1 MAINQKVRHPMAS
14 VNKAILV
21 GHVGKEPEFRETKSG
36 DTVASFSLATNSGYG
51 DNKTT
56 DWHRVVF
63 FGKTADVIKQ
73 YVNKGSQV
81 YVEGRISNRTYDDK
95 EGIKR
100 YVTEINGYSM
110 QMLGGKANGGSTESA
125 VVEKGEDIPF

>member
-1 MAINQKVRHPMAS
+1 MAS

-36 DTVASFSLATNSGYG
+36 DTVANFSLATNSGYG

-63 FGKTADVIKQ
+63 FGKTADVIKK
-73 YVNKGSQV
+73 YVHKGDQI
-81 YVEGRISNRTYDDK
+81 YVEGRISTRSYDDK
-95 EGIKR
+95 DGVKR
-100 YVTEINGYSM
+100 YVTEITGYSM
-110 QMLGGKANGGSTESA
+110 QMLGGGGGSSSEGIQ
-125 VVEKGEDIPF
+125 GEDIPF

>member
-1 MAINQKVRHPMAS
+1 MAS

-21 GHVGKEPEFRETKSG
+21 GHVGKDPEFRETKSG
-36 DTVASFSLATNSGYG
+36 DTVATFSLATNSGYG
-51 DNKTT
+51 EKKTT

-63 FGKTADVIKQ
+63 FGKTADVVKE
-73 YVNKGSQV
+73 YVSKGSQI

-95 EGIKR
+95 DGNKK

-110 QMLGGKANGGSTESA
+110 QMLGAKGSTESES
-125 VVEKGEDIPF
+125 VSVSDGENIPF

>member
-1 MAINQKVRHPMAS
+1 MAS

-36 DTVASFSLATNSGYG
+36 DTIATFSLATNSGYG
-51 DNKTT
+51 EKKTT

-63 FGKTADVIKQ
+63 FGKTADVVKE
-73 YVNKGSQV
+73 YVSKGSQL
-81 YVEGRISNRTYDDK
+81 YVEGRISNRSYDDK
-95 EGIKR
+95 DGNKK

-110 QMLGGKANGGSTESA
+110 QMLGAKGSTESES
-125 VVEKGEDIPF
+125 VSVSDGENIPF

>member
-1 MAINQKVRHPMAS
+1 MAS

-63 FGKTADVIKQ
+63 FGKIADVIKQ
-73 YVNKGSQV
+73 YVNKGSQI

-110 QMLGGKANGGSTESA
+110 QMLGGKGNSEPTEA
-125 VVEKGEDIPF
+125 GVVEKGEDIPF

>member
-1 MAINQKVRHPMAS
+1 MAS

-21 GHVGKEPEFRETKSG
+21 GHVGKEPEFRETKAG

-51 DNKTT
+51 DKKTT

-73 YVNKGSQV
+73 YVNKGSQI
-81 YVEGRISNRTYDDK
+81 YVEGRIANRSYDDK

-100 YVTEINGYSM
+100 YVTEITGYTM
-110 QMLGGKANGGSTESA
+110 QMLGGAGGEKHTADASSDVD